1 MGRRQMVRFQAPD
14 QVDRSNPVAS
24 VAELGAPGG
33 MQIGQGR
40 VDLVATEH
48 DAHLRQPGDHVEAEE
63 GERPDTIA
71 QKAYGNPFYDWI
83 ILLTNNM
90 VNAKYDWPMS
100 NYEIYKVLESEYEDP
115 YGTIHHYEMDEIG
128 PYQAGQRVDETF
140 YNGTHKLNI
149 DGSIV
154 TKNGNEI
161 CRPVT
166 IAEWFTDENEKK
178 REIYLLKPNY
188 LQPFVDDFRKQ
199 NKYKKSG
206 NYINQRLKAT
216 G

>member
-1 MGRRQMVRFQAPD
+1 MYFSIVPNISYDEKPISYPFSESDFVTAKNFFRRYKINDDVF
-14 QVDRSNPVAS
+14 SNAVFFKKYA
-24 VAELGAPGG
+24 
-33 MQIGQGR
+33 I
-40 VDLVATEH
+40 
-48 DAHLRQPGDHVEAEE
+48 EE

-90 VNAKYDWPMS
+90 VNAKYDWPMT

-128 PYQAGQRVDETF
+128 PYKAGQRVDETF
-140 YNGTHKLNI
+140 YNGTHKLNVN
-149 DGSIV
+149 GSIT

-166 IAEWFTDENEKK
+166 IAEWFTSENEKK